1 MSELKKG
8 AGAFAEFRPARDVLR
23 VVSAVPTCLIQLDH
37 ATRVNGFPI
46 ERFTLMSGPSNEGKT
61 KAAIALLGSFLK
73 RGHMAM
79 LVDAER
85 TTPITW
91 VRELI
96 GAEADSDQFLAMR
109 PGSYEETVE
118 AVRKFVTALK
128 QEREAKRVH
137 ADTSALVVVDSI
149 RKLVPKNIMAKIMKD
164 TEKNGVDGMGGR
176 SAQIKAAMNAA
187 WMDEL
192 IPLLEETRTAMLVI
206 ARETDDPDADMW
218 DKRAG
223 RDYKIGGGKALYYDS
238 SMVLRVERAGYITEK
253 FGDGESATSKVYG
266 ERHRITITKTKIAGR
281 EERQS
286 ICYFHTSNGMLYA
299 EGFDPGRDLLELGER
314 LGVVSKNGS
323 WYAFDGQ
330 KIGNGTHAAAKAIA
344 ENGEM
349 LAALEHAVRAA
360 FMMQAPIEISEDGEV
375 IE

>member
-1 MSELKKG
+1 VLKI
-8 AGAFAEFRPARDVLR
+8 VT
-23 VVSAVPTCLIQLDH
+23 AVPTCLVQLDH

-46 ERFTLMSGPSNEGKT
+46 ERFVLMSGPSNEGKT
-61 KAAIALLGSFLK
+61 KAALALIGSFLK

-96 GAEADSDQFLAMR
+96 GAEADSDKFLAMR
-109 PGSYEETVE
+109 PSSYEETVE
-118 AVRKFVTALK
+118 AVRKFATALK
-128 QEREAKRVH
+128 QEREAGRVH

-192 IPLLEETRTAMLVI
+192 IPLLEETRTSMLVI

-253 FGDGESATSKVYG
+253 FGDGESQTSKVYG

-330 KIGNGTHAAAKAIA
+330 KIGNGAHAAAKAVA
-344 ENGEM
+344 EDSEM
-349 LAALEHAVRAA
+349 LASLDKAVRSA

-375 IE
+375 VA